1 MEFSLHKSIEVLE
14 KTPTVLEYLLRDS
27 SPEWHAENEGGE
39 SFSPYDVMGHLIHGE
54 KTDWVARMKIILSD
68 SNEKTFAPYDRFA
81 MFHESEGKS
90 INDLLTEFKI
100 ERNKNISYLISLRLT
115 ENELNKTGIHPKF
128 GEVTLRELLATWTVH
143 DLSHLAQIARVMA
156 KQYKS
161 EVGHWEEYLPILNR

>member
-1 MEFSLHKSIEVLE
+1 MEFNLHKTIEVLE

-27 SPEWHAENEGGE
+27 SPEWHAENEGDE
-39 SFSPYDVMGHLIHGE
+39 SFSPYDVIGHLIHGE
-54 KTDWVARMKIILSD
+54 KSDWVIRMKIILGD
-68 SNEKTFAPYDRFA
+68 SEEKSFAPYDRFA
-81 MFHESEGKS
+81 QFTESEGKS
-90 INDLLTEFKI
+90 LNDLLTEFKI

-115 ENELNKTGIHPKF
+115 ETDLNKTGIHPKF

-161 EVGHWEEYLPILNR
+161 EVGPWEEYLPILNR

>member
-39 SFSPYDVMGHLIHGE
+39 SFSPYDVIGHLIHGE
-54 KTDWVARMKIILSD
+54 KTDWMARMKIILSD
-68 SNEKTFAPYDRFA
+68 SAEKTFAPYDRFA

-90 INDLLTEFKI
+90 LNDLLTEFKI

-115 ENELNKTGIHPKF
+115 EKELNKTGIHPKF
-128 GEVTLRELLATWTVH
+128 GEVTLRELLATWTIH

-161 EVGHWEEYLPILNR
+161 EVGPWEEYLPILNR